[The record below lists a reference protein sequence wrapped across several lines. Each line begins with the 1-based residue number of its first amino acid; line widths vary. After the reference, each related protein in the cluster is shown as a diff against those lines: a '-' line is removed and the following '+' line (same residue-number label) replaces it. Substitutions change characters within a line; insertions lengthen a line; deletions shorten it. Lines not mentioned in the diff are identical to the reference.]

1 MFDLDQFIIDN
12 LESIP
17 YVGDI
22 ILITLE
28 LMLAAV
34 LAGVIG
40 YEREKRGH
48 AAGLRTHILVSLG
61 SCLVMI
67 VSISAPGLNISATRD
82 PARLAAQVVSGIGF
96 LGAGTIIQNGTDVK
110 GLTTAATL
118 WLCGGIG
125 LATGSGYF
133 TGAIITSLISM
144 LALTV
149 LTKLERRVYQHSP
162 KLILKIKTDEHVL
175 KDIIEIANISK
186 VEIKEIHSQVSKDEQ
201 GQQIY
206 TFYISLSPSSYN
218 FVEEF
223 VEALNETFSPIA
235 LKVFK
240 KQLDKK

>member
-1 MFDLDQFIIDN
+1 
-12 LESIP
+12 
-17 YVGDI
+17 
-22 ILITLE
+22 
-28 LMLAAV
+28 
-34 LAGVIG
+34 
-40 YEREKRGH
+40 
-48 AAGLRTHILVSLG
+48 
-61 SCLVMI
+61 MI
-67 VSISAPGLNISATRD
+67 VSISAPGLNISAARD

-125 LATGSGYF
+125 LAAGSGYF

-223 VEALNETFSPIA
+223 VEALNETFSPVA